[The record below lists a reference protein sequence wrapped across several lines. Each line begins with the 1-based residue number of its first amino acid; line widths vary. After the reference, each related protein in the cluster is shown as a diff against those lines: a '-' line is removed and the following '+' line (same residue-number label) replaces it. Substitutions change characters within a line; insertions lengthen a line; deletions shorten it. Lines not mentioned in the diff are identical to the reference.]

1 MSFRFV
7 RSLRTISSELYLVW
21 QGEQRIGQVDL
32 HYPDSTV
39 HATIVLEADLTP
51 PQQQE
56 LLAQLDDDVVSSYM
70 PPFEREDFI
79 VVIFRGEEIES
90 LSYPPATEE

>member
-1 MSFRFV
+1 MPFRFV
-7 RSLRTISSELYLVW
+7 RSLRTLSSELYLVW
-21 QGEQRIGQVDL
+21 QGEQRIGEVDL
-32 HYPDSTV
+32 HYADTTV
-39 HATIVLEADLTP
+39 HAMIVLETDLTP

-70 PPFEREDFI
+70 PPFEREDLI

-90 LSYPPATEE
+90 LSYPPAMEE